1 MTPPSPS
8 PSSSSTRCLLVAMVI
23 SPSVPPYGEAG
34 RLEDILEERW
44 WEGGW
49 VGGEE
54 KRRKTDRQRGRERRK
69 GEKTVSNIQKGRKS
83 PIPPPHPG
91 VELVAANF

>member
-8 PSSSSTRCLLVAMVI
+8 PSSSSTRCLLVAMVT

-44 WEGGW
+44 VGGW
-49 VGGEE
+49 WVREE
-54 KRRKTDRQRGRERRK
+54 GKKREEDRQRERRK
-69 GEKTVSNIQKGRKS
+69 EEKTVSDIQKD
-83 PIPPPHPG
+83 
-91 VELVAANF
+91 